1 MNPRAHEDWSLRWH
15 ALQRRLADGAITET
29 AAAAAGRARA
39 AAAQALPAPRAT
51 PDRGW
56 IGRTS

>member
-1 MNPRAHEDWSLRWH
+1 MNPRVHEDWSRRWH
-15 ALQRRLADGAITET
+15 ALQRRLAEGAITET
-29 AAAAAGRARA
+29 AAAAAVRARA
-39 AAAQALPAPRAT
+39 AAPEALPAPRGT